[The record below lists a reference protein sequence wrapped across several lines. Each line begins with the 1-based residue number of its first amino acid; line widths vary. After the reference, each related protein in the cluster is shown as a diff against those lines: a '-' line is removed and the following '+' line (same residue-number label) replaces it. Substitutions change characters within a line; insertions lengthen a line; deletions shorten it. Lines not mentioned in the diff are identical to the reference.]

1 MYVCRYLRKIIKMIQ
16 IWIEVVQ
23 LVLQRVCSSRQAEYH
38 TMQNSECDFFSHT
51 SSLIIAFALEIEKV

>member
-1 MYVCRYLRKIIKMIQ
+1 MYFKKIIEMIQ
-16 IWIEVVQ
+16 IWIKVVQ
-23 LVLQRVCSSRQAEYH
+23 LVLQSSSRQAEYH

>member
-1 MYVCRYLRKIIKMIQ
+1 MSLRKIIKMIQ

-23 LVLQRVCSSRQAEYH
+23 LVLQSSSRQAEYR